1 MNLKNKIFYVVYF
14 NEFCSSCYNTTV
26 TKLCPRAILD
36 NGIFDIFI
44 LSIQY
49 LTIFNYKMGFKS
61 SFLFILIL
69 FLSISAC
76 RNPQNESERAALFAE
91 NNRLIKELAN
101 EKTHSEALIKSIDS
115 LESINTSLV
124 QARDTLQL
132 KMKKQADADALRQK
146 AANKPLELA
155 VFTVVNEAANGSV
168 LKAKAPFK
176 KSDIRY
182 LSFRGTAVNNAAKN
196 KQILRGQLYAIY
208 RLGGLVQR
216 MDNSSGTFTGS
227 DNKKYVFTHSW
238 ELTSDKESLGL
249 DKGIGDKTRGIFEKG
264 NWTLEL
270 WFEPKGKGVAMKMSE
285 AKFEIN

>member
-1 MNLKNKIFYVVYF
+1 MNLKNKIFYFVNF
-14 NEFCSSCYNTTV
+14 NEFCSPCYITTV
-26 TKLCPRAILD
+26 TKLCPRAILE

-44 LSIQY
+44 FSIQY
-49 LTIFNYKMGFKS
+49 LTNLNYKMGTKL
-61 SFLFILIL
+61 SFLFILTI
-69 FLSISAC
+69 FLSFCAC
-76 RNPQNESERAALFAE
+76 RNPQNESERAALFTE

-101 EKTHSEALIKSIDS
+101 EKTHSEALTKSIDS
-115 LESINTSLV
+115 LESINASLV
-124 QARDTLQL
+124 QARDTLQM
-132 KMKKQADADALRQK
+132 KMKKQADVDALRQK
-146 AANKPLELA
+146 ALNKPLELGA
-155 VFTVVNEAANGSV
+155 FSVVNEAANGSV

-176 KSDIRY
+176 KNDIRY
-182 LSFRGTAVNNAAKN
+182 LSFRGTAINNVARN

-249 DKGIGDKTRGIFEKG
+249 DKGIGDKASGIFEKG

-270 WFEPKGKGVAMKMSE
+270 WFEPKGKGMAVKMSE